1 MLNDLMEYILTTE
14 NLTKVY
20 GNYKAADNINI
31 HIKEGDYVDFHIDEN
46 DNIII
51 KKQGYTISRKI
62 QNIIDD
68 VIRVDSESP
77 VIDILRTAKNK
88 FIELYGED
96 NV

>member
-1 MLNDLMEYILTTE
+1 MARRSGITRAIDELGRLTVPKE
-14 NLTKVY
+14 IR
-20 GNYKAADNINI
+20 DNI

-51 KKQGYTISRKI
+51 KKQGYAIARKI